1 MGQWAL
7 KFTPCVAIV
16 GRNRDVL
23 LLEVQAS
30 LRLWG
35 GPARLIALLEEQ
47 WKLFGWHAPDEVRMA
62 SAPSANAAWWLAVD
76 CHGPAALA
84 MTDSNN
90 RHREPLDRHCERS
103 EAIHRRQIATASC
116 GGLAM
121 TNPLLAMT
129 NLAVIEQAQP
139 YLAVLER
146 MGIRTLGQL
155 EALPRAG
162 IAKRFGKEL
171 LIAIDAAHNRIAQP
185 QQWIT
190 APQTFAIR
198 RELLMRAENT
208 APIEAVLAQ
217 CFHELC
223 AWLHARQMGVHAL
236 DIQLHHDDPPHTLMT
251 LRFASATRDA
261 ERFSRLLGEQ
271 LAHVSLKNP
280 VYEVSLFAN
289 QTVSLPHATEDF
301 WGNASGSQQALHAL
315 IERLQARLGPE
326 EVQQLQMIDEHRPEH
341 AIRLAPL
348 NERPITQTDT
358 GTATAHRPS
367 WLLKK
372 PIALRVSQHRPNYH
386 GPLQLLAGPE
396 RIEAGWWDDSPQG
409 PAQRDYFIARASN
422 ESLLWVFRTP
432 AHDWYLHG
440 FFS

>member
-7 KFTPCVAIV
+7 KFTPCVAIA

-35 GPARLIALLEEQ
+35 GPARLIGLLEEQ
-47 WKLFGWHAPDEVRMA
+47 WETFGWHAPDEVRMA
-62 SAPSANAAWWLAVD
+62 SAPSANAAWWLAAD

-84 MTDSNN
+84 MTDLS
-90 RHREPLDRHCERS
+90 
-103 EAIHRRQIATASC
+103 
-116 GGLAM
+116 
-121 TNPLLAMT
+121 
-129 NLAVIEQAQP
+129 VIEEAQP
-139 YLAVLER
+139 HLNVLQR

-162 IAKRFGKEL
+162 LAKRFGKEL
-171 LIAIDAAHNRIAQP
+171 LIAIDAARNRIAQP

-190 APQTFAIR
+190 APETFATR
-198 RELLMRAENT
+198 RELHMRAENT
-208 APIEAVLAQ
+208 APIEAVLTQ

-223 AWLHARQMGVHAL
+223 AWLHARQRGVDSLA
-236 DIQLHHDDPPHTLMT
+236 IQLHHDEPPHTTIT
-251 LRFASATRDA
+251 LRFAGATRDS
-261 ERFSRLLGEQ
+261 ERFGRLLSEQ
-271 LAHVSLKNP
+271 LAKVSLKNP

-289 QTVSLPHATEDF
+289 ETASLPHATEDF
-301 WGNASGSQQALHAL
+301 WGNASDSQQALQAL
-315 IERLQARLGPE
+315 IERLQARLGPD
-326 EVQQLQMIDEHRPEH
+326 EVQQLQLVDEHRPEH
-341 AIRLAPL
+341 ATRLAPL
-348 NERPITQTDT
+348 NEKSATHPNAE
-358 GTATAHRPS
+358 TATAHRPA
-367 WLLKK
+367 WLLHT
-372 PIALRVSQHRPNYH
+372 PIALRVSQHRPNYR

-422 ESLLWVFRTP
+422 NSLLWVFRTP

>member
-7 KFTPCVAIV
+7 RFTPCVAIV
-16 GRNRDVL
+16 GRNHDVL
-23 LLEVQAS
+23 LLEVRAS

-35 GPARLIALLEEQ
+35 GPARLTALLEEQ
-47 WKLFGWHAPDEVRMA
+47 WKIFGWHTPDEVRMA
-62 SAPSANAAWWLAVD
+62 SAPSANAAWWLAAD

-84 MTDSNN
+84 MT
-90 RHREPLDRHCERS
+90 E
-103 EAIHRRQIATASC
+103 
-116 GGLAM
+116 
-121 TNPLLAMT
+121 
-129 NLAVIEQAQP
+129 LAVIEQAQP
-139 YLAVLER
+139 HLAVLQR

-162 IAKRFGKEL
+162 LAKRFGKEL
-171 LIAIDAAHNRIAQP
+171 LAAIDAAHNRIAQP

-190 APQTFAIR
+190 APEKFSTR
-198 RELLMRAENT
+198 RELHMRAENT

-223 AWLHARQMGVHAL
+223 AWLHARQSGVHCV
-236 DIQLHHDDPPHTLMT
+236 DIQLHHDDPPHTLLT
-251 LRFASATRDA
+251 LRFAGVTRDS

-280 VYEVSLFAN
+280 VYEVSLLAN
-289 QTVSLPHATEDF
+289 QTVNLPHATQDF
-301 WGNASGSQQALHAL
+301 WGNASDSQQALQAL

-326 EVQQLQMIDEHRPEH
+326 EVQQLQLIDEHRPEH
-341 AIRLAPL
+341 ATRLAPL
-348 NERPITQTDT
+348 NEKPVKQSNTE
-358 GTATAHRPS
+358 TAIAHRPA
-367 WLLKK
+367 WLLKT
-372 PIALRVSQHRPNYH
+372 PIALRVSQHRPNHH

-396 RIEAGWWDDSPQG
+396 RIEAGWWDDSPHG

-422 ESLLWVFRTP
+422 DSLLWVFRTP

-440 FFS
+440 YFS